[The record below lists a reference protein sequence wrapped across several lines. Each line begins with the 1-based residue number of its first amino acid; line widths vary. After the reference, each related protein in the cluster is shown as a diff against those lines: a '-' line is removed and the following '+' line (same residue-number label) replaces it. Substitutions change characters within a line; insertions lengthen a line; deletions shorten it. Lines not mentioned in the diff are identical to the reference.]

1 LTGPPIICLI
11 QMLHSAPSLPN
22 SMDAAEN
29 AFVMGPP
36 LWTHPDPTQTRL
48 WEFKTHIE
56 QNYGGSFADYE
67 ALRQWSIK
75 NIGPLWSEVWHF
87 TGVVASEPFTE
98 VRATPAPRF
107 HEYSILFNSA
117 AL

>member
-1 LTGPPIICLI
+1 
-11 QMLHSAPSLPN
+11 
-22 SMDAAEN
+22 MDAAEN

-36 LWTHPDPTQTRL
+36 LWTHPDPTHTRL

-56 QNYGGSFADYE
+56 QKYGESFADYE

-98 VRATPAPRF
+98 VRAPPAPQF
-107 HEYSILFNSA
+107 HEYGILFNYA

>member
-1 LTGPPIICLI
+1 
-11 QMLHSAPSLPN
+11 
-22 SMDAAEN
+22 MDAAEN
-29 AFVMGPP
+29 AFVMGSP
-36 LWTHPDPTQTRL
+36 LWTHADPTQTRL

-56 QNYGGSFADYE
+56 QKYGENFTDYE

-98 VRATPAPRF
+98 VRALQFLSLMSIVSDSTMRRCRSLLKMLLCSLVQLSFKAP
-107 HEYSILFNSA
+107 S
-117 AL
+117 

>member
-1 LTGPPIICLI
+1 MEP
-11 QMLHSAPSLPN
+11 
-22 SMDAAEN
+22 AEN
-29 AFVMGPP
+29 AFVKGPP

-56 QNYGGSFADYE
+56 QKYGESFDDYE

-87 TGVVASEPFTE
+87 TDVVASAPFTE
-98 VRATPAPRF
+98 VRTPSVFQF
-107 HEYSILFNSA
+107 HEHSTLLKSA
-117 AL
+117 SL